1 MPLIIVPSSSV
12 ISILHSG
19 FVIVELLDRCG
30 GCCVGLLWLLWLLL
44 LLLLLLVVV
53 VVLFLVDNEM
63 DDE

>member
-19 FVIVELLDRCG
+19 FVIVELLDRCD
-30 GCCVGLLWLLWLLL
+30 GCCGGLLWLLLL

-53 VVLFLVDNEM
+53 VLFLVVNEM